1 MKPEQVQRKNLRSNC
16 QMLALLVRKT
26 EQLRMIVVRVEL
38 HFRGVKDVTYRSKKI
53 PCGCKL
59 PSLEKR

>member
-1 MKPEQVQRKNLRSNC
+1 
-16 QMLALLVRKT
+16 MLALLVRKT
-26 EQLRMIVVRVEL
+26 EELRMIVVRVEL